1 MSADDPRSTLPEI
14 AEDCLKLTTG
24 LLVQEAGNVN
34 IFQHAITKKAEIG
47 RGQMARSIRLSS
59 LQTDLFG

>member
-1 MSADDPRSTLPEI
+1 MPADDPRSTLPEI

-47 RGQMARSIRLSS
+47 RGQIDRKSVV
-59 LQTDLFG
+59 